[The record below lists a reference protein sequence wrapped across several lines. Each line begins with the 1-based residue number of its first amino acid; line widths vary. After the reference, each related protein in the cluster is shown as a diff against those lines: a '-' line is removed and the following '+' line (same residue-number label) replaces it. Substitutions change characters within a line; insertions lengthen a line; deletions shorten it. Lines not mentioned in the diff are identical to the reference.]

1 MKEINNSKAVIRLP
15 ILLSIAIA
23 TGILIGATM
32 VGTSDG
38 KKDLYQSIYKFR
50 EIVSYIDR
58 NYVDEVDTDELVENA
73 INDMLEKLDPHTSY
87 IPAEDQEL
95 VSSQLQGKF
104 EGIGIEFNI
113 FHDTI
118 YVVSPLSGGP
128 SEKVGLKAGDK
139 IVKVDGETVA
149 GIGINNRGVYDRL
162 RGAKGSEV
170 TVSIKR
176 RNVEELMDFR
186 IERDKIPQ
194 HSVDVAYMVDDQIGY
209 LKINRFTATTYDEF
223 KDALEKLQEQGMT
236 KLMLDL
242 TGNPGGYMDKAI
254 NIADEFLSGNKM
266 IVYTK
271 GKETRYNAEHR
282 AYRKGQFE
290 QGSLIVLIDAGS
302 ASASEIVSGAVQ
314 DNDRGLIV
322 GRRSFGKGLVQMPI
336 SLNDGSELR
345 LTISRYYTPSGR
357 SIQKP
362 YELGQQDDYYEDFS
376 ERIRNGELY
385 SADSMQVSDSLLFE
399 TLKGRTVYGGGGITP
414 DVFVPLDSTD
424 NSAYLNK
431 LFYTNT
437 MREYALLYY
446 EENQANLEKYSFND
460 FRKNFAVSD
469 EMLGELIEL
478 GEANGASYNEQQYMK
493 SRIFIR
499 TFLKAQIARGVWD
512 NEGFFPIYNQTNE
525 IFLEALKLFDKADA
539 IAEKGD

>member
-1 MKEINNSKAVIRLP
+1 MKEIKNSKAVIRLP

-32 VGTSDG
+32 VGSGDG

-58 NYVDEVDTDELVENA
+58 NYVDEVNTDELVENA

-87 IPAEDQEL
+87 IPAKDQEL

-149 GIGINNRGVYDRL
+149 GIGITNRGVFDRL

-176 RNVEELMDFR
+176 RNVNELMDFN

-194 HSVDVAYMVDDQIGY
+194 HSVDVAYMVDDEIGY
-209 LKINRFTATTYDEF
+209 LKVNRFTATTYDEF
-223 KDALEKLQEQGMT
+223 KVALQQLRDQGMS

-242 TGNPGGYMDKAI
+242 TGNPGGYMDKAV
-254 NIADEFLSGNKM
+254 NMADEFLSGNKM

-271 GKETRYNAEHR
+271 GKESRYNAEHR

-302 ASASEIVSGAVQ
+302 ASASEIVSGAIQ

-362 YELGQQDDYYEDFS
+362 YELGHQEEYYEDFS
-376 ERIRNGELY
+376 TRIRNGELY
-385 SADSMQVSDSLLFE
+385 SADSMEVADSLLFE
-399 TLKGRTVYGGGGITP
+399 TLKGRTVYGGGGIMP

-424 NSAYLNK
+424 NSAYLNQ

-437 MREYALLYY
+437 IREYALLYY
-446 EENQANLEKYSFND
+446 EENRADLEKYSLEDYRVNFN
-460 FRKNFAVSD
+460 VD
-469 EMLGELIEL
+469 ENMLSALIEL
-478 GEANGASYNEQQYMK
+478 GEANGATYNEQQYMK
-493 SRIFIR
+493 SRVFIQ

-525 IFLEALKLFDKADA
+525 IFLEALKLFDEADA
-539 IAEKGD
+539 IAENGD